1 MEVFQ
6 RVEKKYMMSY
16 ETYKLFLQQIQAY
29 MQEDQFGLHTICN
42 IYYDT
47 EQDELI
53 RASIEKPLYKEKL
66 RLRSYGIPTSNS
78 KVFLEIKK
86 KYAGIVYKRRC
97 AMTLKEAE
105 YYLDHGIKPKE
116 DSQILRELDYFMK
129 FYHPIPKLYLAYDRR
144 AYFGK
149 DDHNI
154 RMTVDKNIRSR
165 TTQLQLDKGD
175 EGELLLEEGYHL
187 LEIKVPNAYP
197 MWLVEILSNL
207 KLYPV
212 SFSKYGSIYKKSIEK
227 EKDEARRNHT
237 CFQAS

>member
-6 RVEKKYMMSY
+6 RVEKKYLMSN
-16 ETYKLFLQQIQAY
+16 ETYHLFLQQIKEY

-47 EQDELI
+47 PQDELI
-53 RASIEKPLYKEKL
+53 RASIEKPCYKEKL
-66 RLRSYGIPTSNS
+66 RLRSYGVPTNDS

-105 YYLDHGIKPKE
+105 HYLEHGIKPKE

-129 FYHPIPKLYLAYDRR
+129 FYQPIPKLYLAYDRR

-149 DDHNI
+149 EDSNI
-154 RMTVDKNIRSR
+154 RMTIDKNIRSR
-165 TTQLQLDKGD
+165 TTQLQLKKGD

-187 LEIKVPNAYP
+187 LEIKVPDAYP
-197 MWLVEILSNL
+197 MWLVHILSNL
-207 KLYPV
+207 QLYPI
-212 SFSKYGSIYKKSIEK
+212 SFSKYGNIYKKELKRGTLCQLRGTLAAYS
-227 EKDEARRNHT
+227 A
-237 CFQAS
+237 

>member
-16 ETYKLFLQQIQAY
+16 ETYKSFLQQIQAY

-53 RASIEKPLYKEKL
+53 RASIEKPRYKEKL

>member
-53 RASIEKPLYKEKL
+53 RASIEKPRYKEKL